1 MRFTLPKRAAG
12 AQMKRKLSIRHK
24 NKKQAKVPPRI
35 TNETVAEHREQII
48 AGGRK
53 FKYPIQYA
61 RHRLV
66 FNAIII
72 AILGAFLLL
81 VAGWVLMYPMQ
92 NSSGVAYRISRVIPL
107 PVGSINGEA
116 VLYSDYL
123 ASYRSSAYYL
133 KKNPEVRL
141 KNDGQVQLNH
151 IKRQSLDLAERVAY
165 ARQLARQHNISISD
179 SDVDTVI
186 ERERITANGRVSQ
199 DTYDASIKMLF
210 GESAN
215 DYRFRTANAML
226 ESRVAFAVDVKAKQQ
241 IEAVM
246 AALKQGKSFDEAVG
260 SANALS
266 GGKANAGKSGLIDVT
281 SKFNGLRVQGIA
293 GLKKDEISGIMQ
305 SATTDGYYIVKIT
318 EKTEKKIAFD
328 YVHVPLQEFTAQFA
342 KLKADGK
349 IQEYISVPESQQP

>member
-1 MRFTLPKRAAG
+1 MLLKQAAG
-12 AQMKRKLSIRHK
+12 VQMKRKLLIRC
-24 NKKQAKVPPRI
+24 KKKEQAKVPPRI
-35 TNETVAEHREQII
+35 TNETVAEHRERVI

-66 FNAIII
+66 FNATII
-72 AILGAFLLL
+72 ATVGVFLLL
-81 VAGWVLMYPMQ
+81 IAGWVLMYPMQ

-133 KKNPEVRL
+133 NKNPEVRL
-141 KNDGQVQLNH
+141 NTNDGQVQLNH
-151 IKRQSLDLAERVAY
+151 IKRQSLNLAERVAY
-165 ARQLARQHNISISD
+165 ARQLARQHNISISG
-179 SDVDTVI
+179 SDVDAVI
-186 ERERITANGRVSQ
+186 EQERITANGRVSQ

-210 GESAN
+210 GENAS

-241 IEAVM
+241 IEAAM
-246 AALKQGKSFDEAVG
+246 TMLKQGKSFDDAVG
-260 SANALS
+260 GANALS

-281 SKFNGLRVQGIA
+281 SKFNGLRVQSVA
-293 GLKKDEISGIMQ
+293 GLKKDELSGIMQ
-305 SATTDGYYIVKIT
+305 SATADGFYIVKIT

-328 YVHVPLQEFTAQFA
+328 YVHVPLQEFTTQFA
-342 KLKADGK
+342 KLKTDGK
-349 IQEYISVPESQQP
+349 IQEYISVPESR